1 LTVYGVKGRTS
12 TVGRLTIDVNNIP
25 GINGEM
31 LFSTINMFTRPLS
44 RNIVIPTI
52 RQGQSYD
59 LLKLWIENTPITT
72 RTDTFHY
79 EKLSDLYITLPT
91 RDDSRRP
98 YVEPQAGQP
107 VPQGSQLNFFHARL
121 PQGELRADGTDG
133 NASPPAPFLR
143 RMWASGK
150 MTWNNDNPMLVGSK
164 VKAKFSVKD
173 VQLKG
178 FEQDKP
184 MVFVNQQIEYEND
197 ETKKGLSLTEERVHV
212 YFEVDEKGEGK
223 KSPFNTRM
231 SCLWLI

>member
-1 LTVYGVKGRTS
+1 MTVYGVKGRTS

-91 RDDSRRP
+91 RDGSRRP

-107 VPQGSQLNFFHARL
+107 VPHGSQLNFFHARL

-133 NASPPAPFLR
+133 NASPPVPFLR

-150 MTWNNDNPMLVGSK
+150 MTWNNDNPMFVGSK

-223 KSPFNTRM
+223 KSPFNARM

>member
-1 LTVYGVKGRTS
+1 MQGFDGVTARTS
-12 TVGRLTIDVNNIP
+12 TVGRLTIISIDVNNIP
-25 GINGEM
+25 GEM
-31 LFSTINMFTRPLS
+31 LFSTINMLTRPLS
-44 RNIVIPTI
+44 RNIVIPTT
-52 RQGQSYD
+52 RRGQSYD
-59 LLKLWIENTPITT
+59 LLKLWLENTPITT

-91 RDDSRRP
+91 RDGSRRP

-107 VPQGSQLNFFHARL
+107 VPYGSQLNFFHARL
-121 PQGELRADGTDG
+121 PQGELRTDGTDG
-133 NASPPAPFLR
+133 NISPPAPFLR

-164 VKAKFSVKD
+164 VEAESSIKD
-173 VQLKG
+173 VQLRG

-184 MVFVNQQIEYEND
+184 MVFVNQQIEY

-223 KSPFNTRM
+223 KSPPNKGM
-231 SCLWLI
+231 SRLWLI